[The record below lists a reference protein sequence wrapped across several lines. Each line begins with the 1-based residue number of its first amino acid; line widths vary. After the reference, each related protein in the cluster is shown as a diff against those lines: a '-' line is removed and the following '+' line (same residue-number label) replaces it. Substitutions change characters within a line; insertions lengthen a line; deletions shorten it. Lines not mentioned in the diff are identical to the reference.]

1 VSAVH
6 YQSPK
11 APTLQFP
18 IPSVVAK
25 FNTVSCYLCS
35 VMTGRGVKGVLFH
48 KSRELVGKELV
59 MGDIPLLGLVLLSYT
74 QYFDT
79 ISYR

>member
-1 VSAVH
+1 
-6 YQSPK
+6 
-11 APTLQFP
+11 
-18 IPSVVAK
+18 
-25 FNTVSCYLCS
+25 
-35 VMTGRGVKGVLFH
+35 MTGRGVKGVLFH